1 MKTVAKFEKISLMQ
15 WSQDCNEHYL
25 DYSDIVLPRR
35 ATSGSA
41 GYDFSLPYDIDLL
54 PGDELVINT
63 GIRCRINEGFVLVI
77 VPRSGLGFKYGV
89 RLKNTIGVIDSDYY
103 EAENEG
109 HIKIKLV
116 NSGITELNLKKGER
130 FAQGIFLPYYLAE
143 EENVETK
150 RKGGMGSTSV

>member
-1 MKTVAKFEKISLMQ
+1 MKTIAKFEKISLMQ
-15 WSQDCNEHYL
+15 RSQDFNEHYL
-25 DYSDIVLPRR
+25 DYSDIVLPKR

-41 GYDFSLPYDIDLL
+41 GYDFSLPYDIELL
-54 PGDELVINT
+54 PGDELIINT

-89 RLKNTIGVIDSDYY
+89 RLKNTVGVIDSDYY
-103 EAENEG
+103 GAENEG

-130 FAQGIFLPYYLAE
+130 FAQGILLPYYLAE

>member
-1 MKTVAKFEKISLMQ
+1 MKTVAKFEKVSLMQ
-15 WSQDCNEHYL
+15 WENDCNEHYL
-25 DYSDIVLPRR
+25 DYDDIVLPKR

-54 PGDELVINT
+54 PGDELVVNT
-63 GIRCRINEGFVLVI
+63 GIRCRIDEGFVLVI
-77 VPRSGLGFKYGV
+77 MPRSGLGFKYGV
-89 RLKNTIGVIDSDYY
+89 RLKNTVGIIDSDYY
-103 EAENEG
+103 GAENEG

-130 FAQGIFLPYYLAE
+130 FAQGILLPYYLAE